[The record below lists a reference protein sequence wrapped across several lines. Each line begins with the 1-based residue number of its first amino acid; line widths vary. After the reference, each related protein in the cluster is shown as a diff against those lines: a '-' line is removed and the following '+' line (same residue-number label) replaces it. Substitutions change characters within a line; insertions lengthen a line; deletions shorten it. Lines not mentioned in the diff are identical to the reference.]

1 MPLVLVAVVRRL
13 AGVVAVFAVVFAP
26 AAGDLTSGSGSNEPA
41 PTDLSGA
48 VLAPTFAS
56 SELALGRF
64 SEHTV
69 DNDDRVEH
77 AGYQP
82 EDPDTPRHRTDGP
95 VPTASETVGPGSAVA
110 QGWSQRAPPA
120 N

>member
-1 MPLVLVAVVRRL
+1 M
-13 AGVVAVFAVVFAP
+13 AVFAVLFAP
-26 AAGDLTSGSGSNEPA
+26 AAGDLTSGSGSNDPA

-64 SEHTV
+64 SEPSV
-69 DNDDRVEH
+69 DEDDGVEH

-82 EDPDTPRHRTDGP
+82 ADPDTPRLPTDGP
-95 VPTASETVGPGSAVA
+95 IPTASETVGPRSEVA
-110 QGWSQRAPPA
+110 QAWSQRAPPA